1 MVLVSMRIINKIFF
15 VFILAFLISCE
26 DQGVI
31 IKCPDCL
38 KDEPVNTDLS
48 IKLDGQFF
56 GQATLITV
64 YEGNLEDSVI
74 YTTLTT
80 GYADATVN
88 VSLNKKYTLTAT
100 YYKSDNYYITVDSA
114 TPKVRYDKTQC
125 DDPCYFVY
133 DKSIDLRLKYSK

>member
-1 MVLVSMRIINKIFF
+1 MRIINKIFF
-15 VFILAFLISCE
+15 VIILAILISCE
-26 DQGVI
+26 DQGII

-38 KDEPVNTDLS
+38 QDEPHNTDLN
-48 IKLDGQFF
+48 IKLDAQFF
-56 GQATLITV
+56 GQSTLITV

-100 YYKSDNYYITVDSA
+100 YYKSDNYYVTVDSA
-114 TPKVRYDKTQC
+114 TPRVRYDKTQC

-133 DKSIDLRLKYSK
+133 DKNIDLRLKYSK

>member
-1 MVLVSMRIINKIFF
+1 MVLISRRILNKIFF
-15 VFILAFLISCE
+15 VFILAILISCE
-26 DQGVI
+26 DQGII

-38 KDEPVNTDLS
+38 QDEPVNTDLS
-48 IKLDGQFF
+48 IKLDSQFY

-80 GYADATVN
+80 GYADATIN

-114 TPKVRYDKTQC
+114 TPRVRFDKTQC

-133 DKSIDLRLKYSK
+133 DKKIDLRLKYTK

>member
-1 MVLVSMRIINKIFF
+1 MVLVSMRIINKILF
-15 VFILAFLISCE
+15 VFILALLISCE
-26 DQGVI
+26 DQGII

-38 KDEPVNTDLS
+38 QDEPINTDLS
-48 IKLDGQFF
+48 IKLDGQFL
-56 GQATLITV
+56 GQSTLITV

-80 GYADATVN
+80 AYADATVN

-114 TPKVRYDKTQC
+114 TPKVRFDKTQC

-133 DKSIDLRLKYSK
+133 DKTIDLRLKYSK